1 MSAIVWV
8 HWEALSEDHPVFS
21 AAPDDA
27 RRIFGWDADDLA
39 RRDWSL
45 KRCVFVLECL
55 EDMGVEIMEGRPSDV
70 LNDLNSSSVFTATS
84 PDPYIRQEI
93 TKIEADVS
101 VIKAEPFASVPENVD
116 MKRFFRYWNKA
127 KKTVLL
133 PTENQTYS

>member
-1 MSAIVWV
+1 MSAIIWV

-21 AAPDDA
+21 AAPQDA
-27 RRIFGWDADDLA
+27 QRIFVWDAEDLA

-55 EDMGVEIMEGRPSDV
+55 DEMDVEIVEGRPSQV
-70 LNDLNSSSVFTATS
+70 LNDLKPSSVFTAAS
-84 PDPYIRQEI
+84 PDPYIRDEI
-93 TKIEADVS
+93 ARIEADVP
-101 VIKAEPFASVPENVD
+101 VIKAEPFASVPDNVD

-133 PTENQTYS
+133 PTESQTHP